1 MNTVMINGKLS
12 YMDPVSVIQ
21 GRKSIDE
28 ACLVSKRIL
37 NKNGIYHEL
46 EENGNSIKIKM
57 NKTYN
62 IDKAISRE
70 RNILPDI
77 EIEGKKIKN
86 YQI

>member
-1 MNTVMINGKLS
+1 
-12 YMDPVSVIQ
+12 
-21 GRKSIDE
+21 
-28 ACLVSKRIL
+28 
-37 NKNGIYHEL
+37 
-46 EENGNSIKIKM
+46 M